1 MTYNEVIQAIDSGKK
16 VCWSH
21 IGYKVIKDSVG
32 QYLIH
37 CTMND
42 TYVGLKSE
50 FWFYQLCDF
59 VLTFDHSD
67 FFIVE
72 E

>member
-1 MTYNEVIQAIDSGKK
+1 MTYNEIVNAIDSGKK

-21 IGYKVIKDSVG
+21 IGYKVIKDSIG

-37 CTMND
+37 CTMNGS
-42 TYVGLKSE
+42 YVGLKSCFIRKNE
-50 FWFYQLCDF
+50 FDS
-59 VLTFDHSD
+59 TFDCIEM
-67 FFIVE
+67 FVE

>member
-1 MTYNEVIQAIDSGKK
+1 MTYDEIVKVIDSGMN

-21 IGYKVIKDSVG
+21 IGYKVIKDSIG

-42 TYVGLKSE
+42 TCVGLES
-50 FWFYQLCDF
+50 C
-59 VLTFDHSD
+59 
-67 FFIVE
+67 FIVRGE
-72 E
+72 FDSTFNCVEMFVEV

>member
-1 MTYNEVIQAIDSGKK
+1 MTYNEVTQAIDSGKFIY
-16 VCWSH
+16 WNHS
-21 IGYKVIKDSVG
+21 GYKVIKDSIG

-42 TYVGLKSE
+42 TYVGLKSCFFRKME
-50 FWFYQLCDF
+50 F
-59 VLTFDHSD
+59 VPTFDCVEM
-67 FFIVE
+67 FVE

>member
-1 MTYNEVIQAIDSGKK
+1 MTYDEIVKLIDSGMN

-21 IGYKVIKDSVG
+21 NGYKVIKDSIG

-42 TYVGLKSE
+42 TYVGLKS
-50 FWFYQLCDF
+50 C
-59 VLTFDHSD
+59 
-67 FFIVE
+67 FIVRGE
-72 E
+72 FDSTFNCVEMFVEV

>member
-1 MTYNEVIQAIDSGKK
+1 MTYDEIVKAIDSGKK
-16 VCWSH
+16 VCWAH
-21 IGYKVIKDSVG
+21 NGYKVIKDSIG

-42 TYVGLKSE
+42 NYVGLKSQ
-50 FWFYQLCDF
+50 FWFDKIGDF
-59 VLTFDHSD
+59 IFSFDHSD

>member
-1 MTYNEVIQAIDSGKK
+1 MTYDEIVKIIDSGMS

-21 IGYKVIKDSVG
+21 NGYKVIKDSIG

-42 TYVGLKSE
+42 TYVGLKSCFFVRGE
-50 FWFYQLCDF
+50 FDSTFNCNQMF
-59 VLTFDHSD
+59 VE
-67 FFIVE
+67 V
-72 E
+72 